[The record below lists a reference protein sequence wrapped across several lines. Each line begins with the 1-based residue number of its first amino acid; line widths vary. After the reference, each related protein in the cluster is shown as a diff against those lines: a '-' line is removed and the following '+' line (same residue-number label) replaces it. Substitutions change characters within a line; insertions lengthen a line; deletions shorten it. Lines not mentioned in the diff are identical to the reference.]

1 MKKIILLG
9 FIIFSTLLF
18 SPTIVHA
25 SNINFYKTTTNENI
39 IYVAEKD
46 NKFVYS
52 WQFNRET
59 YKDDIDFS
67 LIIKQSSDDYNIISN
82 QIDKD
87 IRAKYLFFE
96 HHGVLPTTA
105 TIKVAVDNNYSDGD
119 KLYLYYYN
127 ENSKKLEFIDNNLV
141 VRNGYVSF
149 EIKHCSD
156 YVLTG
161 SIVKTALNNPKSM
174 TIVIVILVIIGVAM
188 VAGTLFLNNK
198 K

>member
-1 MKKIILLG
+1 M
-9 FIIFSTLLF
+9 
-18 SPTIVHA
+18 
-25 SNINFYKTTTNENI
+25 
-39 IYVAEKD
+39 
-46 NKFVYS
+46 
-52 WQFNRET
+52 
-59 YKDDIDFS
+59 
-67 LIIKQSSDDYNIISN
+67 
-82 QIDKD
+82 
-87 IRAKYLFFE
+87 
-96 HHGVLPTTA
+96 LPTTA

>member
-25 SNINFYKTTTNENI
+25 SNINFYKTTTNKNI

-87 IRAKYLFFE
+87 IVF
-96 HHGVLPTTA
+96 
-105 TIKVAVDNNYSDGD
+105 
-119 KLYLYYYN
+119 
-127 ENSKKLEFIDNNLV
+127 
-141 VRNGYVSF
+141 
-149 EIKHCSD
+149 
-156 YVLTG
+156 
-161 SIVKTALNNPKSM
+161 
-174 TIVIVILVIIGVAM
+174 
-188 VAGTLFLNNK
+188 
-198 K
+198 